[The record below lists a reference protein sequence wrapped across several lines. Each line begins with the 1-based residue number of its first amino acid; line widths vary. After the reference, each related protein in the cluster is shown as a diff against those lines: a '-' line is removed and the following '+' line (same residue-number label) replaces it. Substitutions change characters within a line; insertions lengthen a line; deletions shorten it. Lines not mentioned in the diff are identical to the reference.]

1 MSSTLTFPTMVSFGT
16 GQVSE
21 AIKNAGF
28 NVFLL
33 FYYNQVIGISA
44 TATSI
49 ALAIALVFDAFT
61 DPLAGS
67 ISDKHSGKW
76 GRRHPFILFSA
87 FPLAVSFFFLFNP
100 PDSLN
105 EFWLVIWLMVFAILV
120 RASMTFYH
128 VPHLALGAELAED
141 YDQRS
146 TLYAFSTFFG
156 YVGGVIFVPLSYLVC
171 LGPEAY
177 CFKASLTIFG
187 PSSEPPIP
195 MLITSVKL

>member
-1 MSSTLTFPTMVSFGT
+1 M
-16 GQVSE
+16 
-21 AIKNAGF
+21 
-28 NVFLL
+28 
-33 FYYNQVIGISA
+33 IGISA

-67 ISDKHSGKW
+67 ISDKHSGRW

-156 YVGGVIFVPLSYLVC
+156 YMGGVIFVPLSYLVFFPTTEEFNPA
-171 LGPEAY
+171 LLNQEAY
-177 CFKASLTIFG
+177 LTWSIFAGALMVFVLASLAAVFFLLLDQILKDL
-187 PSSEPPIP
+187 S
-195 MLITSVKL
+195 